1 MGVLDPGAVAVAAM
15 ASRVND
21 WAGGRPVDVDHLVA
35 SVEGEAEPGAPATV
49 ASKKLINRVD
59 DLAVEALR
67 GLALAHSDILR
78 WDPGQRIVLRHQ
90 SSRDEPVV
98 GLISGGG
105 SGHEPLHA
113 GFVGQGMLTA
123 AAPGAVFASPS
134 VDAVVAALRAADRG
148 RGVLQIVKNYTGDVM
163 HFRQAAKIA
172 RAEGTRVASVLV
184 ADDLGTEGSGSL
196 IGRRGTGG
204 TLFVEKIAGARAREG
219 ADLADVEAVARRV
232 AEASVSFGVALSPC
246 SMPGAPPMAR
256 LGPAEID
263 VGVGIHGEAGRRE
276 PLRAAH
282 ELVGDIIEVLL
293 TSLQPPPDARLLALV
308 SGLGGTPLIEQ
319 QLIFAELAT
328 QLQDRGMCIERSLVG
343 PYVTSLEMAG
353 VLISL
358 LEIDDELTAL
368 WDAPVHTPALR
379 WRM

>member
-1 MGVLDPGAVAVAAM
+1 
-15 ASRVND
+15 
-21 WAGGRPVDVDHLVA
+21 
-35 SVEGEAEPGAPATV
+35 
-49 ASKKLINRVD
+49 
-59 DLAVEALR
+59 
-67 GLALAHSDILR
+67 
-78 WDPGQRIVLRHQ
+78 
-90 SSRDEPVV
+90 
-98 GLISGGG
+98 
-105 SGHEPLHA
+105 
-113 GFVGQGMLTA
+113 
-123 AAPGAVFASPS
+123 
-134 VDAVVAALRAADRG
+134 
-148 RGVLQIVKNYTGDVM
+148 M

-293 TSLQPPPDARLLALV
+293 TSLQAPPDARLLALV